1 MARITSQL
9 WPPPRLVGY
18 ARVSTHE
25 QNIGLQID
33 ALRRAGVSDDNIH
46 QEHASGVAKRRPGLE
61 RCLKDLRGGDVLVIW
76 KLDRLGRSLI
86 DLLKRIE
93 WLDANDIGLRSLTEH
108 IDTQS
113 PVGGMLIAVLGSVAQ
128 FERDL
133 IIERTRAG
141 MMRAKAQGKQV
152 GQPLKMTEKRRAQVE
167 AMIKAGM
174 TVKAIARRLQIAPN
188 TIYNHYDGPTL
199 KALRPPKPKKRT

>member
-9 WPPPRLVGY
+9 RPPPRLVGY

-33 ALRRAGVSDDNIH
+33 ALRRAGVSEDNIH
-46 QEHASGVAKRRPGLE
+46 QEFASGVSKRRPALE
-61 RCLKDLRGGDVLVIW
+61 RCLKDMRRGDCLVIW

-93 WLDANDIGLRSLTEH
+93 WLEAEGIGLRSLTEH

-113 PVGGMLIAVLGSVAQ
+113 PVGRMLIAVLGSVAQ

-152 GQPLKMTEKRRAQVE
+152 GQPLKMTDKRKAEVE

-174 TVKAIARRLQIAPN
+174 TVKDVARRFKLAPN
-188 TIYNHYDGPTL
+188 TIYNHYDREAL
-199 KALRPPKPKKRT
+199 RALRPQKK

>member
-1 MARITSQL
+1 M
-9 WPPPRLVGY
+9 
-18 ARVSTHE
+18 HE
-25 QNIGLQID
+25 
-33 ALRRAGVSDDNIH
+33 DDIH
-46 QEHASGVAKRRPGLE
+46 QEFASGVSKTRPALT
-61 RCLKDLRGGDVLVIW
+61 RCLKSLRRGDCLVIW

-93 WLDANDIGLRSLTEH
+93 WLEAEGIGLRSLTEH

-113 PVGGMLIAVLGSVAQ
+113 PVGRMLIAVLGSVAQ

-152 GQPLKMTEKRRAQVE
+152 GQPLKMTDKRKAEVE
-167 AMIKAGM
+167 RMIKAGM
-174 TVKAIARRLQIAPN
+174 SVKAVARRFSIAPN
-188 TIYNHYDGPTL
+188 TIYNHYDREAL
-199 KALRPPKPKKRT
+199 RALRPQKK

>member
-1 MARITSQL
+1 MAKITSL
-9 WPPPRLVGY
+9 FPPPPRLVGY

-33 ALRRAGVSDDNIH
+33 ALTRNGVDPDNIH
-46 QEHASGVAKRRPGLE
+46 QEFASGVSKRRPGLE
-61 RCLKDLRGGDVLVIW
+61 RCLKDLRSGDVLVIW

-93 WLDANDIGLRSLTEH
+93 WLDANDIGLRSITEH
-108 IDTQS
+108 IDTKS
-113 PVGGMLIAVLGSVAQ
+113 PVGRMLIAVLGSVAQ

-141 MMRAKAQGKQV
+141 MMRAKQQGKQV
-152 GQPLKMTEKRRAQVE
+152 GAPLWMTDKRKAEIE
-167 AMIKAGM
+167 AMIKSGM
-174 TVKAIARRLQIAPN
+174 SVQAVAKRFKIAPN
-188 TIYNHYDGPTL
+188 TIYNHYDREAL
-199 KALRPPKPKKRT
+199 QALRPQKK

>member
-1 MARITSQL
+1 MARITSQIG
-9 WPPPRLVGY
+9 PPPRLIGY

-33 ALRRAGVSDDNIH
+33 ALRRAGVDPDNIH
-46 QEHASGVAKRRPGLE
+46 EEHASGVAKRRPGLE
-61 RCLKDLRGGDVLVIW
+61 RALKDLRRGDVLVIW

-93 WLDANDIGLRSLTEH
+93 WMEANGFGLRSLTEH
-108 IDTQS
+108 IDTQT
-113 PVGGMLIAVLGSVAQ
+113 PVGRMLIAVLGSVAQ

-152 GQPLKMTEKRRAQVE
+152 GQPLKMTDKRKAEVEK
-167 AMIKAGM
+167 MIKAGM
-174 TVKAIARRLQIAPN
+174 SVKDVAKRFSIAPN
-188 TIYNHYDGPTL
+188 TIYNHYDREAL
-199 KALRPPKPKKRT
+199 RALRPQKK